1 MEKNTN
7 TIFTAVSN
15 DAQKRLLQ
23 IMNDSPSIV
32 KLNETEEW
40 KITALKPA
48 VKWRIAEVARKI
60 KESNSDTESVL
71 MEMANSMP
79 LLAEVLTLAL
89 LNDKDRIESDE
100 FKQIYEMLMWET
112 DDKNWGNLFL
122 EVLGLLDVDFFFT
135 NIELVQI
142 FQKMTTERKLKME
155 EQRQLLQGQ
164 NGDK

>member
-1 MEKNTN
+1 MEKNIN
-7 TIFTAVSN
+7 TVFTAVSN

-23 IMNDSPSIV
+23 IMNDSPTIV

-60 KESNSDTESVL
+60 KETSSDTESVL
-71 MEMANSMP
+71 LEMANSMP
-79 LLAEVLTLAL
+79 LLAEALTLAL

-100 FKQIYEMLMWET
+100 YKQVYELLMWET
-112 DDKNWGNLFL
+112 DDRNWGNLFL
-122 EVLGLLDVDFFFT
+122 EVLGLLDIDFFFT

-142 FQKMTTERKLKME
+142 FQKMTTERKTKLA

-164 NGDK
+164 SGGK

>member
-1 MEKNTN
+1 MEKNIN
-7 TIFTAVSN
+7 TVFTAVSN
-15 DAQKRLLQ
+15 AAQKRLLQ
-23 IMNDSPSIV
+23 IMNDSPTIV

-60 KESNSDTESVL
+60 KETSSDTESVL
-71 MEMANSMP
+71 LEMANSMP
-79 LLAEVLTLAL
+79 LLAEALTLAL

-100 FKQIYEMLMWET
+100 YKQVYELLMWET
-112 DDKNWGNLFL
+112 DDRNWGNLFL
-122 EVLGLLDVDFFFT
+122 EVLGLLDIDFFFT

-142 FQKMTTERKLKME
+142 FQKMTTERKTKLA

-164 NGDK
+164 SGGK

>member
-32 KLNETEEW
+32 KLNETKEW

-89 LNDKDRIESDE
+89 LNDKERIESDE